1 MAELGDFLV
10 GGSEKLK
17 DVTIEMLD
25 YDFLDKCTDPGL
37 IRAIAR
43 KLKSGEEGHYP
54 DLVKHAETRLL
65 EELPQAERSK
75 ILRMKAEPQPDEIHE
90 AISDLHGWEEEMAR
104 VPARPKENNSE
115 EAHAPIWTSNATA
128 QTHSTKT
135 IEPPML
141 DARRGSDDGGLAR
154 STGLAIEQNRTKKLN
169 AYDFRAWERYD
180 ADKEIERLEKEE
192 LEEQRHK
199 TEARVEAKVTV
210 EQDRLRRATKR
221 EDQLREAGKARYQG
235 NLSPFE
241 KKRAAERERIK
252 GNESFKVK
260 EYDEAFRCYTCS
272 LALDDSN
279 PRVYNNRAATAHHM
293 ERFDQAEEDCT
304 RAISLDPTFK
314 KAWMRRGMVRHSR
327 GKYAGSVAD
336 FTEALLL
343 DPNDKHAKKL
353 LEHSAAKEREV
364 EGEAAGQMQAKFKKP
379 GRIFIEE
386 VDTLQEED
394 GEHSM
399 VCIPTTSAAIAPP
412 TPGNQKTLIA
422 HGWMEVE

>member
-1 MAELGDFLV
+1 
-10 GGSEKLK
+10 
-17 DVTIEMLD
+17 
-25 YDFLDKCTDPGL
+25 
-37 IRAIAR
+37 
-43 KLKSGEEGHYP
+43 
-54 DLVKHAETRLL
+54 
-65 EELPQAERSK
+65 
-75 ILRMKAEPQPDEIHE
+75 
-90 AISDLHGWEEEMAR
+90 
-104 VPARPKENNSE
+104 
-115 EAHAPIWTSNATA
+115 
-128 QTHSTKT
+128 
-135 IEPPML
+135 ML
-141 DARRGSDDGGLAR
+141 DARRGNYDGGLAR
-154 STGLAIEQNRTKKLN
+154 STGLAIEQNRTKKLS

-192 LEEQRHK
+192 LEEQRLK
-199 TEARVEAKVTV
+199 AEARVEAKVTV
-210 EQDRLRRATKR
+210 EQNRLRRAKKR

-241 KKRAAERERIK
+241 KRRAAERERIK
-252 GNESFKVK
+252 GNESFKVE

-279 PRVYNNRAATAHHM
+279 PRVYNNRAATAHHL

-304 RAISLDPTFK
+304 RAIYLDPAFK

-327 GKYAGSVAD
+327 GKYTGSVAD

-353 LEHSAAKEREV
+353 LKHSAAKEREV
-364 EGEAAGQMQAKFKKP
+364 EGEAAAGQMQAKLKKP
-379 GRIFIEE
+379 GRILIEE
-386 VDTLQEED
+386 VDTLKEED
-394 GEHSM
+394 EEHSM